1 MPRNAMPTL
10 ISFSG
15 IDGAGKSTQISAL
28 QDHLHQAGYKTRVIA
43 FWDEVALLTKWRE
56 NAGHKLFKG
65 EKGVGSPERPVNRR
79 DKNVQTW
86 YMVPIRF
93 GLCLLDALGLQLAI
107 SRLQNDNPETDVVIF
122 DRYLYDEI
130 ANLNLRNAITR
141 AYVRL
146 LLKTFR
152 HPDAAFF
159 LDADAAEARRRKP
172 EYPIDFI
179 EQNRA
184 AYRRLS
190 ELRPEIS
197 LIHVKSI
204 DATADL
210 IWAKVQKQLSSPGV
224 RPEVAADRNPVTK
237 AP

>member
-1 MPRNAMPTL
+1 MPTL

-28 QDHLHQAGYKTRVIA
+28 QNHLHQSGYRTRVIA
-43 FWDEVALLTKWRE
+43 FWDDVALLTKWRE

-93 GLCLLDALGLQLAI
+93 GLCLLDAFGLMLAI
-107 SRLQNDNPETDVVIF
+107 ARLKDNPEADVVIF

-130 ANLNLRNAITR
+130 ANLNLRNTFTR
-141 AYVRL
+141 SYVRL
-146 LLKTFR
+146 LFKLFR
-152 HPDAAFF
+152 HPDTAFF

-190 ELRPEIS
+190 EFSPRITLV
-197 LIHVKSI
+197 HVESI
-204 DATADL
+204 DATAGL
-210 IWAKVQKQLSSPGV
+210 IWAEVQKHLL
-224 RPEVAADRNPVTK
+224 RPSAKSEMATARNS
-237 AP
+237 A